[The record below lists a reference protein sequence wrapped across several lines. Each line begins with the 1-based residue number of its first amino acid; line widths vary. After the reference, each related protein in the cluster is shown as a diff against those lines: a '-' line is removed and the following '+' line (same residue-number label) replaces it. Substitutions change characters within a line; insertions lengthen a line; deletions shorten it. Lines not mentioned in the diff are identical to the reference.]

1 MKKLKYLAAALAAC
15 LLLSVSVP
23 ALEGEAA
30 VLPPEE
36 ETTAPDGGNTG
47 TPEGTAAPET
57 PETPEEE
64 PAPELEEAGAAPD
77 LPEDPEPEEEPVL
90 PEERAVAR
98 TAGLPALVRTSD
110 EFRAALADESVERIV
125 YQGRLT
131 VKFEPDGENDLDAG
145 TKTIEPANP
154 DSDEDNLLFDQGVTL
169 LHVSRHQGN
178 TEDPDSQSVRM
189 IYGREYNGG
198 FADYALLMEAAQ
210 GWLGWYEYH
219 GGSSEDP
226 DAGYRLCYT
235 LYCGGWEDAVDAAEN
250 LTAGHWFHPL
260 SDPADENQIIF
271 LQFGANHHG
280 EEGDIVMDQNIL
292 VTGYT
297 ELLGGQNLTV
307 TTGAT
312 LTTGGLTL
320 QDVTE
325 GWDYYYKGPGKSG
338 LYVKE
343 GSCVTIERWEGE
355 DNREDGA
362 YIDRAFLGAE
372 GEVRIEDLKSGLTYE
387 EGADIW
393 SEYRPF
399 LLFRDSLP
407 EDEGPAGAWDEKG
420 GADHITLNEGENGY
434 AEGFLYA
441 AWFGRREDG
450 GPCGWWFDQEGAET
464 SVVTDMDGERSGGV
478 IPYWTEEDCQT
489 GLTAVSPG
497 EYLLFRY
504 HDPDRW
510 QEWEWPEGWIPNEN
524 GTDAAGTAIQGAEG
538 APIRI
543 SVESVPERSAGL
555 EVREDGAV
563 LVWPELP
570 REALRRTAR
579 AFAVPGEGGPLEGEA
594 NPDEGSV
601 SFAGRPEPGWGLI
614 LVDGD
619 FRPVCGKLE
628 ITE

>member
-1 MKKLKYLAAALAAC
+1 MKHTRQLLSALAAV
-15 LLLSVSVP
+15 LLLSVPVF
-23 ALEGEAA
+23 AEGEAA
-30 VLPPEE
+30 GDN
-36 ETTAPDGGNTG
+36 TAYV
-47 TPEGTAAPET
+47 E
-57 PETPEEE
+57 
-64 PAPELEEAGAAPD
+64 
-77 LPEDPEPEEEPVL
+77 
-90 PEERAVAR
+90 
-98 TAGLPALVRTSD
+98 TSD
-110 EFRAALADESVERIV
+110 GFRAALADESVERIV
-125 YQGRLT
+125 YQGWLT
-131 VKFEPDGENDLDAG
+131 VEYEADEENHLNAG

-189 IYGREYNGG
+189 IYGREYNNG

-219 GGSSEDP
+219 GGGSSEEDP

-235 LYCGGWEDAVDAAEN
+235 LYCGGWENATDAAED
-250 LTAGHWFHPL
+250 LTDGRWFHPL
-260 SDPADENQIIF
+260 SGPADENQIIF
-271 LQFGANHHG
+271 LQFGANYHE
-280 EEGDIVMDQNIL
+280 EEGDIVIDRDVL

-307 TTGAT
+307 TSGAA

-325 GWDYYYKGPGKSG
+325 GWDYFYKGPGKSG
-338 LYVKE
+338 LYVDR
-343 GSCVTIERWEGE
+343 GSRVTIERWEGE

-372 GEVRIEDLKSGLTYE
+372 GEVRIEDLESGLTYE
-387 EGADIW
+387 EDADIW

-399 LLFRDSLP
+399 LFFGSSLP

-450 GPCGWWFDQEGAET
+450 DPCGWWFDQEGAET

-478 IPYWTEEDCQT
+478 IPDWTEEDGQT

-497 EYLLFRY
+497 DYLLFRY

-510 QEWEWPEGWIPNEN
+510 QEWEWPEDWIPNEN
-524 GTDAAGTAIQGAEG
+524 GTDAAGTDILGAEG

-543 SVESVPERSAGL
+543 SVESVPERTAGL
-555 EVREDGAV
+555 EEREDGAV
-563 LVWPELP
+563 LVWPDLP

-579 AFAVPGEGGPLEGEA
+579 AFAVPGESAAGPLPGEA
-594 NPDEGSV
+594 DPDEGSV
-601 SFAGRPEPGWGLI
+601 SFAGRPELGWGLI
-614 LVDGD
+614 LVDGE